1 MSYIVWNFANSELD
15 FDNKLKMNTV
25 EKAALL
31 RNRDAI
37 VQNVDFTYIRE
48 KLVAYGVLTVEEVED
63 VNCEVSFLNTTFHMF
78 GLLLGLSKP

>member
-1 MSYIVWNFANSELD
+1 
-15 FDNKLKMNTV
+15 MNTV

-48 KLVAYGVLTVEEVED
+48 KLVAYGVLTVEQVED
-63 VNCEVSFLNTTFHMF
+63 VNCEVSFLNTFCMF